1 MTRLTGEFAQS
12 GNLHL
17 CGANAQRGL
26 RECGI
31 VNDTCDHHKLS
42 CQWWIHDVLTETNKL
57 LAMERLGH
65 KISPHGIS
73 WAVFNAD
80 MALFL
85 LISDKEVSNVEVP
98 GPLSGTF
105 PAVRFK

>member
-1 MTRLTGEFAQS
+1 MID
-12 GNLHL
+12 N
-17 CGANAQRGL
+17 
-26 RECGI
+26 
-31 VNDTCDHHKLS
+31 TCNHHELS

-65 KISPHGIS
+65 EISPHGIS

-80 MALFL
+80 VALFL

-98 GPLSGTF
+98 GPLSGALASIGF
-105 PAVRFK
+105 